1 MPTGYT
7 AAIKDGISFQTF
19 AMTCARAM
27 GACVMMRDDPFSAE
41 IPARLEP
48 SDYHP
53 KKLDLVLA
61 QLAELEAMTEAEFAK
76 AAEEAYQLAEDER
89 LKRLAESIDLR
100 SKYQSMLDQVFAW
113 ESPSDNHIGFKLFMV
128 KQITESI
135 RFDCDESYYQ
145 TPTPRKTPPEWF
157 EARKAQ
163 HLRDIDYHKTQHA
176 EEISRTDD
184 SNTWIAL
191 LRESLKEAA

>member
-27 GACVMMRDDPFSAE
+27 GACVMMRDDPFGTQ
-41 IPARLEP
+41 IPERFEP
-48 SDYHP
+48 SDYHQ
-53 KKLDLVLA
+53 KKLDLVRA
-61 QLAELEAMTEAEFAK
+61 QLAELEGMTEADFAK

-89 LKRLAESIDLR
+89 LNRLAEFKDLR
-100 SKYQSMLDQVFAW
+100 SKYQSMLDQVVAW
-113 ESPSDNHIGFKLFMV
+113 ESPSDNHIGFKQFMV
-128 KQITESI
+128 QQITDSI

-145 TPTPRKTPPEWF
+145 TPIPRKTPAEWF
-157 EARKAQ
+157 EAQKAL
-163 HLRDIDYHKTQHA
+163 HLRDIDYHTTQYA

-184 SNTWIAL
+184 RNTWIQL
-191 LRESLKEAA
+191 LRDSLKETA